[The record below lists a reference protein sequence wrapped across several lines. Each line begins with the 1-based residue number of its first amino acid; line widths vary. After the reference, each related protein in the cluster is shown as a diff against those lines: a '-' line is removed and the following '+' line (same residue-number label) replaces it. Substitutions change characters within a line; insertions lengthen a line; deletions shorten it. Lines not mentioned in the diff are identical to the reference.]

1 MHLVEQ
7 VIVRLN
13 DRALRDHALQSAPL
27 LLDASPSF
35 LDLLV
40 DCDWGLGSR
49 HGQLSWRSA
58 ATTVWRR
65 LGSIVWNRCLGTKL
79 KVFRFPADQKLSAR
93 SHVQVLYELAPVIAD
108 VISSHCH
115 GTCAREDFVRA
126 CVSGEWEDAKVM
138 VEGMLAEPWH
148 LTGYQEKRLHE
159 FLALL
164 QLNQGVLV
172 PQ

>member
-1 MHLVEQ
+1 M
-7 VIVRLN
+7 
-13 DRALRDHALQSAPL
+13 
-27 LLDASPSF
+27 
-35 LDLLV
+35 
-40 DCDWGLGSR
+40 
-49 HGQLSWRSA
+49 
-58 ATTVWRR
+58 
-65 LGSIVWNRCLGTKL
+65 
-79 KVFRFPADQKLSAR
+79 
-93 SHVQVLYELAPVIAD
+93 QVLYELAPVIAD
-108 VISSHCH
+108 VISSHCQ

-126 CVSGEWEDAKVM
+126 CVSGEWDDAKVM